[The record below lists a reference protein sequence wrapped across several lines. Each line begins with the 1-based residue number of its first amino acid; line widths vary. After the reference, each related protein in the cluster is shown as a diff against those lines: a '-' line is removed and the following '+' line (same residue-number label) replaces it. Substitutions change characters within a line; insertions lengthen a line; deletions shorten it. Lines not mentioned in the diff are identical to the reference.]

1 MPNYKIFNSN
11 EKPLYSQI
19 TDGTDNLIITDGAA
33 LTIDFAHNEIHEGN
47 SYIANYLFP
56 NVGNN
61 SYADLHIIA
70 GSTKAP
76 HIQMFVVGDGKSYI
90 SLYRGATYSNSGTAL
105 AVYNRNGES
114 SNTTQSQFYYSP
126 TISNSGTLVYQT
138 LLPGGKGSAAVGG
151 ETSSKSEAILKYSTD
166 YLLRVQNVSGGAE
179 DIAIEIDYYEI

>member
-11 EKPLYSQI
+11 KKPLYSQI

-33 LTIDFAHNEIHEGN
+33 VTIDFAHNEIHEGN
-47 SYIANYLFP
+47 SYVANWLFP

-105 AVYNRNGES
+105 TVYNRNGES
-114 SNTTQSQFYYSP
+114 SNTSQSQFYYSP
-126 TISNSGTLVYQT
+126 TISDSGTMLYQT
-138 LLPGGKGSAAVGG
+138 LLPGGTGSRAVGAQTG
-151 ETSSKSEAILKYSTD
+151 ERSETIFKYSTD
-166 YLLRVQNVSGGAE
+166 YLLRVKNVSAGAS
-179 DIAIEIDYYEI
+179 DIAIEINYYEL